1 MTAFFGASWNLVLS
15 RHIRTG
21 DKTMTGR
28 HNNQNLRELVT
39 KVQKAY
45 DRCYFSLSSD
55 AFWDQVHIL
64 THDPV

>member
-1 MTAFFGASWNLVLS
+1 MTE
-15 RHIRTG
+15 
-21 DKTMTGR
+21 R

-45 DRCYFSLSSD
+45 DRCYFSLSGD